1 MSVVWRTSEAERRVE
16 VGEGE
21 ASLTS
26 HIVDAA
32 CHKPCFRKPG
42 LCCVHCPL
50 TLSWSRC
57 GGVIRLRN
65 EH

>member
-1 MSVVWRTSEAERRVE
+1 MSEAWRTSEAERR
-16 VGEGE
+16 GEGGE

-26 HIVDAA
+26 HIAEAA

-42 LCCVHCPL
+42 LCGVHCPL